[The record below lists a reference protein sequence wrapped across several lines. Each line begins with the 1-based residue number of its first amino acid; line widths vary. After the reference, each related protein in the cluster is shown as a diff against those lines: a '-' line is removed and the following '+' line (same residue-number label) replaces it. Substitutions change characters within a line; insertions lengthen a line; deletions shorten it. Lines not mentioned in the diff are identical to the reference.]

1 MQKLWSFA
9 DLVLRRHPW
18 AVTLVVMVP
27 CAFFSA
33 AMVNNVLAANLFKAD
48 VGALTRPPPSGAV
61 SFEAQQRAGAQ
72 SYRAR
77 DTDAILRRNVFDAD
91 SGCLNCPPPVPED
104 ASAGPE
110 VDETSP
116 PMPCDGQIKIMG
128 AVESEDPTWS
138 FVFASPGA
146 GQPTMPVRLGQQLD
160 SKTVAS
166 IGWSRD
172 YGAYVILRPTSG
184 ARCFY
189 AQVMPPRTAPTASAP
204 TVSAVASPIASVA
217 EPGDSLSRIL
227 ESGISR
233 DGPNQFSLRRGTV
246 DRILENQAE
255 LMRTT
260 RVMPHMEGGRI
271 VGLTMFGVRSNNLL
285 GRIGIQNADVLT
297 RINGLEI
304 ASPDKALEAYAR
316 LRTADRLQV
325 SVIRNGQP
333 VNIDFNIR
341 P

>member
-1 MQKLWSFA
+1 MQKLWSFVEM
-9 DLVLRRHPW
+9 VLRRHPW
-18 AVTLVVMVP
+18 AVTLAAMIP

-33 AMVNNVLAANLFKAD
+33 AMVNNVLAANVFKAD
-48 VGALTRPPPSGAV
+48 VGALTRPGAGGAI
-61 SFEAQQRAGAQ
+61 SFEAQQRAASAA

-91 SGCLNCPPPVPED
+91 SGCLNCPPPVVEAPD
-104 ASAGPE
+104 AGPE
-110 VDETSP
+110 ADETTP
-116 PMPCDGQIKIMG
+116 PMPCDGTFKIMG
-128 AVESEDPTWS
+128 AVESDDPTWS
-138 FVFASPGA
+138 FVFASQGA
-146 GQPTMPVRLGQQLD
+146 GQPTMPYRIGQQLD
-160 SKTVAS
+160 SKSVSS

-172 YGAYVILRPTSG
+172 YGAYVILRPTTG

-189 AQVMPPRTAPTASAP
+189 AQVMPPRQAPPVA
-204 TVSAVASPIASVA
+204 TVVASSSVA
-217 EPGDSLSRIL
+217 TAVEPGDSLSRIL
-227 ESGISR
+227 ETGITR
-233 DGPNQFSLRRGTV
+233 DGPNQFSLRRSTV

-260 RVMPHMEGGRI
+260 RVMPHTEGGRI
-271 VGLTMFGVRSNNLL
+271 VGLTMFGVRSGTLL

-333 VNIDFNIR
+333 VNIDFNIS

>member
-1 MQKLWSFA
+1 MQKLWSFVEM
-9 DLVLRRHPW
+9 VLRRHPW
-18 AVTLVVMVP
+18 AVTLAAMIP

-48 VGALTRPPPSGAV
+48 VGALTRPGGGSAV
-61 SFEAQQRAGAQ
+61 PFEAQPRAGAA

-91 SGCLNCPPPVPED
+91 SGCLNCPPPVVETPD
-104 ASAGPE
+104 AGPE
-110 VDETSP
+110 ADESSP
-116 PMPCDGQIKIMG
+116 PMPCDGTFKIMG

-138 FVFASPGA
+138 FVFASQGS
-146 GQPTMPVRLGQQLD
+146 GQPTMPYRLGQQLD
-160 SKTVAS
+160 GKTVS
-166 IGWSRD
+166 FIGWAQD
-172 YGAYVILRPTSG
+172 YGSYVVLRPASG
-184 ARCFY
+184 LRCFY
-189 AQVMPPRTAPTASAP
+189 AQVMPPRQAAPTPSPVMA
-204 TVSAVASPIASVA
+204 TAVAAVA
-217 EPGDSLSRIL
+217 EPGDSLSQIL

-233 DGPNQFSLRRGTV
+233 DGPNQFSLRRNTV

-260 RVMPHMEGGRI
+260 RVMPHTEGGRI

-285 GRIGIQNADVLT
+285 GRIGLVNGDVLT